1 MRQKRFRRAA
11 DRPLPFH
18 AESDK
23 EILVRPDVAAR
34 TGGAAKR
41 GQVVPFT
48 CAFYHKFY

>member
-1 MRQKRFRRAA
+1 MRQKRFRRSA
-11 DRPLPFH
+11 DRPLPFR

-48 CAFYHKFY
+48 CALHHKFY